1 MVPKKAKEGPAGL
14 EAARAEDLET
24 LKQELCTE
32 KEKAEAYLASWQ
44 RTQADFIN
52 YKRRTEQQGREVG
65 QVVCSNLVLNLL
77 PVLDDLERALGSIP
91 EELDGQNW
99 LDGVKLV
106 ERKLRTTLEGRGL
119 SEIEALGKAFDP
131 NLHEAMMCCAGED
144 GVVVREIQK
153 GYKFHDKVIR
163 PAVVAVGDGGEAEAK
178 EE

>member
-1 MVPKKAKEGPAGL
+1 MVPRKPREGPAGL
-14 EAARAEDLET
+14 EKARTKDLES
-24 LKQELCTE
+24 LKQELCAE

-65 QVVCSNLVLNLL
+65 QVACSNLVLRLL
-77 PVLDDLERALGSIP
+77 PVLDDLERALESVP

-99 LDGVKLV
+99 LDGIKLV
-106 ERKLRTTLEGRGL
+106 ERKLRATMEARGL
-119 SEIEALGKAFDP
+119 SEIEALGKTFDP
-131 NLHEAMMCCAGED
+131 NLHEAMMCCAGEN

-153 GYKFHDKVIR
+153 GYKFYDKVIR
-163 PAVVAVGDGGEAEAK
+163 PAGVAVGDGEEAAAK